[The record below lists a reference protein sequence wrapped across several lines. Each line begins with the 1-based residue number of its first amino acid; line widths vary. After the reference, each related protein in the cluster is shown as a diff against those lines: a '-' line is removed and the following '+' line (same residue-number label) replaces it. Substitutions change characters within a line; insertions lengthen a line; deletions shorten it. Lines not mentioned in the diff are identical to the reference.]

1 MLETGF
7 MFDFYIPTHLLFGAG
22 KIHMLH
28 NRYLTATN

>member
-28 NRYLTATN
+28 KCGLL